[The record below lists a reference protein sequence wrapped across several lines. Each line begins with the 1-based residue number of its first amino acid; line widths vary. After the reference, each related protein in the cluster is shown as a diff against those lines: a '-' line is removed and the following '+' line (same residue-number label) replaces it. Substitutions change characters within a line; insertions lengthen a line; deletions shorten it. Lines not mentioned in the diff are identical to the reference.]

1 MKQNR
6 IFSYVKR
13 NNNNSDGVDSNEQCS
28 SKVKEAPNLKGTKC
42 TVIQLPKLENGMTYT

>member
-28 SKVKEAPNLKGTKC
+28 
-42 TVIQLPKLENGMTYT
+42 